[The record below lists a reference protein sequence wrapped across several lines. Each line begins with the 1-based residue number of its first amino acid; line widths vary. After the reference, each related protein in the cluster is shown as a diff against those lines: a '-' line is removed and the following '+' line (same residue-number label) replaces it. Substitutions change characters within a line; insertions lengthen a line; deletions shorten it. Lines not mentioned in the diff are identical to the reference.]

1 MKKTSLALTKF
12 MVPWML
18 GGIVA
23 LIIYLSGAYYYTRFS
38 MVLIIFFE
46 ICTGEVT
53 SILVGIGA
61 GLNPILVVLFVTFL
75 ESDISIFTAWNFD
88 ILKRIPRI
96 GNSLIKYEGKAKKII
111 EKKRLEKIG
120 FMGLLILVMIPV
132 HGTGALPSTIIGRL
146 LGFGWKKTWLC
157 VTTGCAIRSS
167 IIALLAYSGY
177 LAVSGILP

>member
-1 MKKTSLALTKF
+1 MEKISLALTKF
-12 MVPWML
+12 IVPWVFA
-18 GGIVA
+18 GIVT
-23 LIIYLSGAYYYTRFS
+23 LIIYLSGPYYYTRFS
-38 MVLIIFFE
+38 TVLIIFFE
-46 ICTGEVT
+46 ICTGEIT

-88 ILKRIPRI
+88 ILKRIPKI
-96 GNSLIKYEGKAKKII
+96 GNSLTKYEGKAKKFI

-132 HGTGALPSTIIGRL
+132 HGTGALASTIIGRL

-157 VTTGCAIRSS
+157 VTTGCAVRSS
-167 IIALLAYSGY
+167 IIALLVYFGY
-177 LAVSGILP
+177 LAVIGILP

>member
-1 MKKTSLALTKF
+1 MKKTSLTLTKF
-12 MVPWML
+12 ILPWVFA
-18 GGIVA
+18 GIVT
-23 LIIYLSGAYYYTRFS
+23 LIIYLSGPYYYIRFS
-38 MVLIIFFE
+38 AVLILFFE
-46 ICTGEVT
+46 ICAGEVS

-88 ILKRIPRI
+88 ILKRIPKI
-96 GNSLIKYEGKAKKII
+96 GNSLTKYEGKAKKFI

-120 FMGLLILVMIPV
+120 FIGLLILVMIPV
-132 HGTGALPSTIIGRL
+132 HGTGALATTIIGRL

-157 VTTGCAIRSS
+157 ITTGCAVRSS

-177 LAVSGILP
+177 LAVIGILP